1 MEDGVAVVLR
11 SCLGVKNTV
20 INNFDTILKVLLF
33 FSADIEEW
41 RYSGTVA
48 HRFTL
53 LLQCVYHW
61 ASPGPQCTEYSV
73 LSTVRGI
80 VVSPV

>member
-33 FSADIEEW
+33 FSAGKKCETGPCTISTRKKIHGQGMEV
-41 RYSGTVA
+41 GVA
-48 HRFTL
+48 LGR
-53 LLQCVYHW
+53 
-61 ASPGPQCTEYSV
+61 
-73 LSTVRGI
+73 
-80 VVSPV
+80 